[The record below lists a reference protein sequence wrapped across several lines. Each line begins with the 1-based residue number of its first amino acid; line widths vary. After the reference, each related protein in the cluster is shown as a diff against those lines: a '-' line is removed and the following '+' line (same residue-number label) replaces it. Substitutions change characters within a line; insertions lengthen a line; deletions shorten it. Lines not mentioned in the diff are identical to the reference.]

1 VAETAPKGGDCAQ
14 DPACRPVGR
23 LGMQKSLS
31 VEEIRTSSRSV
42 VTQAT
47 SPLTVTRA
55 DDAHE
60 QAGRRGLVWLE
71 VCHTGLNNVYRV
83 AIVVCLSEG

>member
-31 VEEIRTSSRSV
+31 VEETRTSSRSKPHLHWLLHV
-42 VTQAT
+42 QMKYT
-47 SPLTVTRA
+47 SRQV
-55 DDAHE
+55 DAAWCGPRH
-60 QAGRRGLVWLE
+60 AILV
-71 VCHTGLNNVYRV
+71 
-83 AIVVCLSEG
+83 